1 MKIVL
6 IPLLLHKISEFE
18 NRLPASFGSSVT
30 TIEELCD
37 FLAAQPQESVQGQIE
52 DVGTILGGLPS
63 AVPPPSLQT
72 ILALEN
78 CLFEI
83 FG

>member
-1 MKIVL
+1 ML
-6 IPLLLHKISEFE
+6 QISEFE
-18 NRLPASFGSSVT
+18 NRLPANFGSSVT

-37 FLAAQPQESVQGQIE
+37 FLAAQPEDSVQAQIE

-63 AVPPPSLQT
+63 PIPPPSLQT

-78 CLFEI
+78 CLSEI